1 MSKEYVVITK
11 KAVNIIKAAQIVV
24 GATVVQLFDEN
35 DTLVFVAPLESI
47 DQIFDKS
54 LKVPM
59 EG

>member
-11 KAVNIIKAAQIVV
+11 KAVNIIKADQIIV